1 MRYAISISL
10 LVFQVALLIISAQ
23 RIQCSQVHPMEE
35 RDHED
40 DGDDQGTE
48 LIERTC
54 KRTPHYELCT
64 STLEASPESSS
75 ADLRGLA
82 HIMVDQV
89 LSKAT
94 ETLEFIRSLLKEEP
108 DPDLEKALAYCAE
121 LYIPVV
127 KYSLPQAI
135 DALTGGHFGFANYGI
150 SDAAKQANACDK
162 NFSKSTDSPLADKN
176 TLLNDLSEVAAAIIG
191 ILLKG

>member
-1 MRYAISISL
+1 MRYAISI
-10 LVFQVALLIISAQ
+10 LVFHVALFISLQFIHCYNTHAL
-23 RIQCSQVHPMEE
+23 HLDD
-35 RDHED
+35 DH
-40 DGDDQGTE
+40 DGDDQGTD
-48 LIERTC
+48 LIEKTC
-54 KRTPHYELCT
+54 KRTPHYDLCV
-64 STLEASPESSS
+64 SSLESNPESSG

-82 HIMVDQV
+82 RIMVDLV

-94 ETLEFIRSLLKEEP
+94 ETLDYIRSLLKQEP
-108 DPDLEKALAYCAE
+108 DPELEKSLAYCAE

-135 DALTGGHFGFANYGI
+135 DALLGGHFGFANYGI

-162 NFSKSTDSPLADKN
+162 NFSKSSTSPLAEKN
-176 TLLNDLSEVAAAIIG
+176 SLLNDLSEVAAAIIS